1 MSFNQYVF
9 TANRIECEV
18 TLLCRFARRI
28 FRVAANRDV
37 RNNVTNKTVIAAS
50 AVAIVV
56 NVATYRRWLELNFST
71 ATTTTSLLLMLSSA
85 Y

>member
-18 TLLCRFARRI
+18 TLLCRFARHI

-37 RNNVTNKTVIAAS
+37 RNNVTNKIVIAAS

-56 NVATYRRWLELNFST
+56 NVATYRRWLELLF
-71 ATTTTSLLLMLSSA
+71 LLLQLLLF